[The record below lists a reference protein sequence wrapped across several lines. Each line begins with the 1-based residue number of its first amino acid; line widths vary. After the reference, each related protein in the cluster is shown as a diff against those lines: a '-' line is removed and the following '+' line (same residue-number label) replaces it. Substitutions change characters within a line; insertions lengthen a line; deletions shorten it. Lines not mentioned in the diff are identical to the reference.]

1 MEATLTFLGGASE
14 VGRVGVLLEG
24 VTIISLV
31 FALLYKIL

>member
-24 VTIISLV
+24 DAGLRPP
-31 FALLYKIL
+31 